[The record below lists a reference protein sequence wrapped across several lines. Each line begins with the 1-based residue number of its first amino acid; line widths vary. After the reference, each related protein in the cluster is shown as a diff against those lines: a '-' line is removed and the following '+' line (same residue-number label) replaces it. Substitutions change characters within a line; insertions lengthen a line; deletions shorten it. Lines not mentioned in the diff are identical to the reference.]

1 MLLKV
6 LYNLLMIDAVPVK
19 QLTFEKDSPDID
31 NGRTSTFRSAE
42 QDEFVDVLSPDEGFD
57 GGRLLDSGRKLARKR
72 TDIQEE
78 EKFEI
83 FLGYIDDSSHV
94 GTRFGNT
101 EKNELRPSHQIAPT
115 LQKVPEN
122 SNRTANRVTRR
133 ASIDMNEIE
142 RKQ

>member
-57 GGRLLDSGRKLARKR
+57 GGRLLDSGRKMARKR

-83 FLGYIDDSSHV
+83 FL
-94 GTRFGNT
+94 
-101 EKNELRPSHQIAPT
+101 RPFQQIPTT
-115 LQKVPEN
+115 LQKVPETN
-122 SNRTANRVTRR
+122 NRTANRVTRR